1 MKKKVIR
8 KKLPQV
14 CLNLVI
20 LLLLFLTIYPL
31 AMALWCAMKS
41 DLAYDVSKWYPTI
54 PLRLSNIAVAM
65 KAVFRYVMNTV
76 FVGAVGVTGSL
87 IVSSLAAYAFSR
99 MHFPGR
105 KLLYSAVICLMMMPG
120 ILTLVPSYVLY
131 KNMGLLDTYW
141 ILILPIVVGQSVFG
155 VFLLTSF
162 FEGLPKDI
170 FEAAQIDGAGHFRCY
185 SKIAVPL
192 CMPILGT
199 LAIMEIVNVWNDYIW
214 PMITIRDLN
223 KLTISAGLLVN
234 FENMYSSN
242 MPVTFSGY
250 LVASLPLI
258 LLFIFA
264 NKYYVQGLVSS
275 SIKM

>member
-1 MKKKVIR
+1 MRKNGR
-8 KKLPQV
+8 KKLPQL

-31 AMALWCAMKS
+31 AMALWCALKS

-54 PLRLSNIAVAM
+54 PLRLSNIMVAM
-65 KAVFRYVMNTV
+65 KAVFRYVRNTV
-76 FVGAVGVTGSL
+76 FVGTVGVTGSL
-87 IVSSLAAYAFSR
+87 VVSSLAAYAFSR
-99 MHFPGR
+99 MQFPGK

-131 KNMGLLDTYW
+131 KNMGLLDTYGV
-141 ILILPIVVGQSVFG
+141 LILPIIVGQSIFG

-170 FEAAQIDGAGHFRCY
+170 FEAAQIDGAGHLLCY

-234 FENMYSSN
+234 FESTYSSN

-258 LLFIFA
+258 LLFVFA

>member
-1 MKKKVIR
+1 MRKNGR
-8 KKLPQV
+8 KKLPQL

-31 AMALWCAMKS
+31 AMALWCALKS

-54 PLRLSNIAVAM
+54 PLRLSNIMVAM
-65 KAVFRYVMNTV
+65 KAVFRYVRNTV
-76 FVGAVGVTGSL
+76 FVGTVGVTGSL
-87 IVSSLAAYAFSR
+87 VVSSLAAYAFSR
-99 MHFPGR
+99 MQFPGK

-131 KNMGLLDTYW
+131 KNMGLLDTYGV
-141 ILILPIVVGQSVFG
+141 LILPIIVGQSVFG

-170 FEAAQIDGAGHFRCY
+170 FEAAQIDGAGHLLCY
-185 SKIAVPL
+185 SRIAVPL

-234 FENMYSSN
+234 FESTYSSN

-258 LLFIFA
+258 LLFVFA